1 MSETPLAVDSL
12 SELGFSVYEAR
23 AYVGLLEISAAVT
36 GYALSNHTGIP
47 QPKVYE
53 TLRRLVD
60 KGAVVQVES
69 DPARFLPIAPTE
81 LLAMLDRSFKSH
93 LDEAE
98 VDLARVAKGSDPV
111 EIVAVRRLSHWKD
124 IRTSAV
130 ALIEK
135 ARRHVYL
142 SGHTDQLAPL
152 AEAVEQADAR
162 GVRFDVLYF
171 GPPPFLLERGRS
183 LQHAS
188 TEGVIYR
195 RHQARHLAA
204 VADSSKT
211 LWALAPT
218 GGDWSAMWHDDP
230 TWAAVVKGYIRHDLY
245 VQQIYADFETVL
257 EERYGPGLERLRA
270 PVADDQPSQ
279 TTSDG
284 EAPPDVTSHPA

>member
-1 MSETPLAVDSL
+1 MSEAPPAVDSL

-23 AYVGLLEISAAVT
+23 AYIGLLEISKAVT

-60 KGAVVQVES
+60 KGAVLQVGS
-69 DPARFLPIAPTE
+69 DPARFLPTAPSE
-81 LLAMLDRSFKSH
+81 LLDMLDRSFKGR
-93 LDEAE
+93 LEEAE
-98 VDLARVAKGSDPV
+98 IDLARVAKGPDSV
-111 EIVAVRRLSHWKD
+111 EMVAVRRLSRWED
-124 IRTSAV
+124 ISMSAV
-130 ALIEK
+130 ELIEA

-142 SGHTDQLAPL
+142 SGHTEELSFL

-162 GVRFDVLYF
+162 GVRLDVLHF
-171 GPPPFLLERGRS
+171 GPAPFLLERGRS

-218 GGDWSAMWHDDP
+218 GADWSAMWHDDP

-245 VQQIYADFETVL
+245 VQQIYADFATLL
-257 EERYGPGLERLRA
+257 EERYGPGLERLRD
-270 PVADDQPSQ
+270 PIVDDEPSKS
-279 TTSDG
+279 TSDV
-284 EAPPDVTSHPA
+284 ETASDARSRPA